1 MTLPTL
7 ILDKIWS
14 TTHSWRTLQ
23 PSRTDPVTVHV
34 GLAGGVQVAVVA
46 RLAGDTGRGSGV
58 GVVPLVTD
66 DGVHIASP
74 WTVVSSC
81 AVQAVRDILPLD
93 LVIVFSSTID
103 KKKII

>member
-14 TTHSWRTLQ
+14 ATHSWRTLQ
-23 PSRTDPVTVHV
+23 PGGTDPVTVHV
-34 GLAGGVQVAVVA
+34 GLACGVQVAVVA
-46 RLAGDTGRGSGV
+46 CLAGGTGRGSSV
-58 GVVPLVTD
+58 RVVPLVTD

-81 AVQAVRDILPLD
+81 AVQAVRDILPFD
-93 LVIVFSSTID
+93 LVIVFSSTIN